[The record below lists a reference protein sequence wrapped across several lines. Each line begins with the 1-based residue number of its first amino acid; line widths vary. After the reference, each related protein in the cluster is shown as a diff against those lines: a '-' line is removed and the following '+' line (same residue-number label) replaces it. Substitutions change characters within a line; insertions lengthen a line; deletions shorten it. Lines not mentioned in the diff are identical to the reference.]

1 MNWWNLIFT
10 LKATTNEGQDH
21 DANAESNNKHAYV
34 NLNSYLFIRG
44 LATCLP
50 KKTPES
56 YTIIFLKLINI
67 DVDNFNFI
75 EQIKYLHMAC
85 MLQLYQEGTSTGH
98 VFVADL
104 KGVVFTHLTKVILA
118 GPIVLKNFLQYL
130 QEGMSIRLKGLHF
143 INIAPFM
150 DKILALVKPLKKMEL
165 LDVLYLHNTLDELVK
180 FIPLECLPANYGG
193 FTEDTSKLH
202 ERAKDKYF
210 TNSTFF
216 EWEDK

>member
-1 MNWWNLIFT
+1 
-10 LKATTNEGQDH
+10 
-21 DANAESNNKHAYV
+21 
-34 NLNSYLFIRG
+34 
-44 LATCLP
+44 
-50 KKTPES
+50 
-56 YTIIFLKLINI
+56 
-67 DVDNFNFI
+67 
-75 EQIKYLHMAC
+75 MAC

-98 VFVADL
+98 VIVADL